1 MIRSLTPDELP
12 WFVGR
17 ALEYL
22 GHTDP
27 NGLSRRLAP
36 SLKDP
41 VTDASR
47 AYVLARGSGMP
58 SAGVYLRAPAPDE
71 DDQTLRFDVPWHLG
85 DPDGLRD
92 LTAEL
97 LDRNPH
103 DAAVVG
109 LHGLGPGRAS
119 EVAGILAGLRFVT
132 DAVWRLAF
140 DLADVPPLG
149 MPLVLE
155 AWTPGGDGA
164 FRDLYERAEARR
176 VTDRY
181 WSFLKRRKGSFQP
194 DLWFMAR
201 TTLDLEPVG
210 YAFATAERRGVDAS
224 YALNAVG
231 VLQEHR
237 GDSEMLRRLVLS
249 TLHELAGSSP
259 FGKAVSELS
268 GADPKLIRIL
278 GSLGFETLDRWPVLL
293 RLPA

>member
-12 WFVGR
+12 WFIWR

-41 VTDASR
+41 STDAAR
-47 AYVLARGSGMP
+47 AFVLAKGSALP
-58 SAGVYLRAPAPDE
+58 TAGVYLRAPTPDE
-71 DDQTLRFDVPWHLG
+71 DDQTLRLDVPWHRD
-85 DPDGLRD
+85 DPEGFR
-92 LTAEL
+92 EL
-97 LDRNPH
+97 VSVLLERNLH
-103 DAAVVG
+103 EAAVLG
-109 LHGLGPGRAS
+109 LHGLGPARAS
-119 EVAGILAGLRFVT
+119 EIAGILGDLRFVP
-132 DAVWRLAF
+132 DEVRSMVF
-140 DLADVPPLG
+140 ELADVPPLG

-155 AWTPGGDGA
+155 AWTPEGDVA
-164 FRDLYERAEARR
+164 FRDLYQRAEARS

-181 WSFLKRRKGSFQP
+181 WSFLKRRHGNFHP

-210 YAFATAERRGVDAS
+210 YALATAERRGVDAD
-224 YALNAVG
+224 YVLNAVG

-237 GDSEMLRRLVLS
+237 GDSEMVRRLVLS
-249 TLHELAGSSP
+249 TLHELGGSSP
-259 FGKAVSELS
+259 FGRALTELS

-278 GSLGFETLDRWPVLL
+278 GSLGFDTVDRAPVLL
-293 RLPA
+293 RLPT